1 MRTNVDLDGT
11 VQSRLRLLF
20 PESARNAFISEA
32 NAEKLETVESRAL
45 AESMREGYI
54 ATRAEREELQR
65 DWEGV

>member
-11 VQSRLRLLF
+11 VHSRLRLLF

-45 AESMREGYI
+45 AESMRDI